1 MNNHL
6 ICPHCKHEIEISEA
20 FRHQIEEEVGKE
32 LIEKHRK
39 ELEDIRRKTADELEQ
54 KLQKRYQEEQEGLQ
68 EELKESRERIAKFRE
83 QELDLRR
90 KAREL
95 EEQKEEMALEVEKRL
110 SEEKKRIEETVLKRA
125 LEEHRL
131 KDLEKEKVINDLKK
145 ALEEAQIKAAQG
157 SQQLQGEVFE
167 LDIEDLLRTSFPQ
180 DSIEEVGKGIKGAD
194 VKQVV
199 KSRMGKP
206 CGVILWEIKRTK
218 NWTDGWTDKLKT
230 DVRSEKANV
239 PVIVT
244 TALPSGIENGLGIK
258 DGVWVC
264 SFNFILPLAILL
276 RDRLHDVAKE
286 RFIQSNRGSTADLVY
301 DYVTGHEFKQQ
312 VEALVEVFADMQ
324 QQVHRERIAFE
335 KSWKQREAQIRKL
348 FLSTASVYGSMQGLV
363 GSSMPQVKGL
373 EIEALESGE
382 EQLPIDK

>member
-6 ICPHCKHEIEISEA
+6 VCPHCKKEIEISEA
-20 FRHQIEEEVGKE
+20 FRHQIQEEVGKE
-32 LIEKHRK
+32 LTEKHQK
-39 ELEDIRRKTADELEQ
+39 EIEDLRHKM
-54 KLQKRYQEEQEGLQ
+54 QEEIQKKLHKQFEEEQ
-68 EELKESRERIAKFRE
+68 EELKEELIESKERIAKFRE
-83 QELDLRR
+83 QELDLR
-90 KAREL
+90 KKTREL

-194 VKQVV
+194 VKHIV

-218 NWTDGWTDKLKT
+218 NWTDGWIDKLKT
-230 DVRSEKANV
+230 DVRNEKANV

-244 TALPSGIENGLGIK
+244 TALPADIENGLGIK
-258 DGVWVC
+258 DGVWIC
-264 SFNFILPLAILL
+264 SFNFILPLAMLL

-286 RFIQSNRGSTADLVY
+286 RFIQNNRGSTTDLVY

-312 VEALVEVFADMQ
+312 VEALVEVFAEMQ
-324 QQVHRERIAFE
+324 NQVHKERIAYE
-335 KSWKQREAQIRKL
+335 KSWKQREAQVRKL
-348 FLSTASVYGSMQGLV
+348 FLSTASIYGSMQGLI
-363 GSSMPQVKGL
+363 GSSMPQVRGL
-373 EIEALESGE
+373 ELDELESGE
-382 EQLPIDK
+382 

>member
-39 ELEDIRRKTADELEQ
+39 ELEEIRRKTADELEQ

-83 QELDLRR
+83 QELDLRK

-125 LEEHRL
+125 LEEQRL

-276 RDRLHDVAKE
+276 RDRLHDVAK
-286 RFIQSNRGSTADLVY
+286 
-301 DYVTGHEFKQQ
+301 QQ
-312 VEALVEVFADMQ
+312 FEALVEVFADMQ